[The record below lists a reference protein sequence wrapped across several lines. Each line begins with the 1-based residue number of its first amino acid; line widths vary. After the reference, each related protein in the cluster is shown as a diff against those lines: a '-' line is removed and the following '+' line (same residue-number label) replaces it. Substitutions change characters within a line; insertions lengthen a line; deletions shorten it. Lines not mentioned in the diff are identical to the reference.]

1 MLIDKSNY
9 EIWVIDWLDGNL
21 NSFQAAQLMAFLDQ
35 NPDLREE
42 LCDLRSVKL
51 ISSMS
56 SFPNK
61 EELKKAPSD
70 ISQSQFEYLCAAYLE
85 NDLTFSQKE
94 ELFEIIGAS
103 PARKKT
109 FDQIQKTTLS
119 PLKINY
125 KHKSLLLK
133 QTTSTKIIRR
143 YLIGFSI
150 AAAISLIITLY
161 SVMFPDNS
169 SGTKNTVH
177 NMVADKLVQ
186 RLPSAIATDRII
198 QDSIKIPAGKK
209 TEKRIASNNES
220 MYANF
225 NPDRTIALSNE
236 PLVRS
241 NGNQESAIK
250 KVTVTTTLDLKN
262 EVARNTIIPSGTIIV
277 IPDIGA
283 DRSKTGRF
291 ISKTFREKFLKDKA
305 PADSPIKG
313 YEVAEAGVAGL
324 NKLLGWQMAL
334 DLQDDGNGQVKSVR
348 FSSGILK
355 IQTPVK
361 KKEPHP

>member
-1 MLIDKSNY
+1 MHIDKSNY
-9 EIWVIDWLDGNL
+9 EIWIIDWLDGNL
-21 NSFQAAQLMAFLDQ
+21 NSLQSGQLMAFLDQ

-42 LCDLRSVKL
+42 LYDLRSVKL
-51 ISSMS
+51 ISSVS

-61 EELKKAPSD
+61 EKLKKDLSD
-70 ISQSQFEYLCAAYLE
+70 ISQSQFEYLCVAYLE

-94 ELFEIIGAS
+94 ELLEIIGAS
-103 PARKKT
+103 PARKRT
-109 FDQIQKTTLS
+109 FDQIQKATLS
-119 PLKINY
+119 HLKINY
-125 KHKSLLLK
+125 KHKSRLLR

-143 YLIGFSI
+143 YLIGFST
-150 AAAISLIITLY
+150 AAAIALIVTLY
-161 SVMFPDNS
+161 SVISSDNS

-209 TEKRIASNNES
+209 IEKKIAGNNES
-220 MYANF
+220 MHASF
-225 NPDRTIALSNE
+225 NPDRTVVLSNE

-241 NGNQESAIK
+241 NDNQETAIK

-262 EVARNTIIPSGTIIV
+262 EGVRNTIIPSGTIIV
-277 IPDIGA
+277 IPDIGD

-291 ISKTFREKFLKDKA
+291 LSKTFRQKFLKDKA